1 MTINLSNAPGE
12 VPEIIVNSL
21 VSASSI
27 TIKPSGD
34 TDDYFTL
41 ATASDI
47 PTITAT
53 GATHLAFGSDIS
65 LGANKLLFNT
75 VRLSEIGS
83 DELGLVNLAGT
94 AYKRFFAS
102 EVAANS
108 RFNMWG
114 NGVSLD
120 APSYDDNYGLLKARD
135 TGVGLIEIARMAGAA
150 DPYFGIGVDGSVL
163 KGTNA
168 GLLSFYGATPVAKPS
183 AYTQTY
189 VTADKTHAAETSA
202 DFPAGGTGAAAG
214 AWDTA
219 ANRDLAITRF
229 NALRVDVADLKQL
242 VNSIIDDFQALG
254 LVG

>member
-1 MTINLSNAPGE
+1 MCRDVLFTGTLTVFSNAG
-12 VPEIIVNSL
+12 
-21 VSASSI
+21 SI
-27 TIKPSGD
+27 Q
-34 TDDYFTL
+34 
-41 ATASDI
+41 
-47 PTITAT
+47 
-53 GATHLAFGSDIS
+53 
-65 LGANKLLFNT
+65 
-75 VRLSEIGS
+75 
-83 DELGLVNLAGT
+83 
-94 AYKRFFAS
+94 AYPA
-102 EVAANS
+102 
-108 RFNMWG
+108 
-114 NGVSLD
+114 
-120 APSYDDNYGLLKARD
+120 DDNYAVLKARD
-135 TGVGLIEIARMAGAA
+135 TGVGSVEIARLVGAA
-150 DPYFGIGVDGSVL
+150 DPYFGIGVDGSAL

-168 GLLSFYGATPVAKPS
+168 GLLGFFAATPIAKPS